1 MPHWGPPPPPP
12 VGPQPPLRA
21 QQMGNRL
28 RSQRS
33 RIEHST
39 PQPSS
44 HPGQVSYC
52 SHTQSTAGPAFP
64 LPGRL
69 RPAPAES
76 RMRQL
81 LGIPQ
86 RGERGERVRVEE
98 APGTCPPAALTWS
111 RWGRRMEGGGG
122 KAWQAQ
128 EAQGTSLS
136 FGRGWAA
143 PAAPSQW
150 YPTASAGA
158 VIITPLP
165 LPPSTQAAHQGCY
178 LNLWHRVGEHSQVG
192 FSQTPPSPSQ
202 QSHTRESAAVLMV
215 RLASGLCLS
224 ATGCPAGSHCLT

>member
-1 MPHWGPPPPPP
+1 
-12 VGPQPPLRA
+12 
-21 QQMGNRL
+21 MGNRL

-111 RWGRRMEGGGG
+111 RWGRRMEGGGERLG
-122 KAWQAQ
+122 RHRRLRAPHFLLEEVGQLQQPQASGIPQ
-128 EAQGTSLS
+128 
-136 FGRGWAA
+136 
-143 PAAPSQW
+143 
-150 YPTASAGA
+150 
-158 VIITPLP
+158 PLP
-165 LPPSTQAAHQGCY
+165 EQ
-178 LNLWHRVGEHSQVG
+178 
-192 FSQTPPSPSQ
+192 
-202 QSHTRESAAVLMV
+202 
-215 RLASGLCLS
+215 
-224 ATGCPAGSHCLT
+224 

>member
-12 VGPQPPLRA
+12 VGPQPPFRA

-165 LPPSTQAAHQGCY
+165 LPPLH
-178 LNLWHRVGEHSQVG
+178 
-192 FSQTPPSPSQ
+192 
-202 QSHTRESAAVLMV
+202 
-215 RLASGLCLS
+215 
-224 ATGCPAGSHCLT
+224 AGSPPGLLSQSVAPCG

>member
-111 RWGRRMEGGGG
+111 RWGRRMEGGEGG
-122 KAWQAQ
+122 RKGLA
-128 EAQGTSLS
+128 GTGGPEHLTFFWKRLGSSSSPNPVVSHSLCRS
-136 FGRGWAA
+136 
-143 PAAPSQW
+143 SN
-150 YPTASAGA
+150 YH
-158 VIITPLP
+158 
-165 LPPSTQAAHQGCY
+165 PPS
-178 LNLWHRVGEHSQVG
+178 S
-192 FSQTPPSPSQ
+192 PPL
-202 QSHTRESAAVLMV
+202 H
-215 RLASGLCLS
+215 
-224 ATGCPAGSHCLT
+224 AGSPPGLLSQSVAPCG